1 LGQNEKLHNSFIL
14 PANPGAMSVIRI
26 MTNFNIELEFP
37 AAPFHRRLFAW
48 VLDIFILI
56 IYGWFALNMTDWF
69 EKNLGNRSSF
79 AAFLILLVPLL
90 TYHLI
95 CEATMNGQSF
105 GKKITG
111 IRVVNEN
118 GGQPGIGQL
127 TVRWLIRTSDIMALA
142 LILSIPAAAASAN
155 GQFFWQM
162 AIPLGLFMT
171 DVVLVNASKKQQR
184 LGDMLAH
191 TLLIKSNQKHSIRDT
206 VFLNIADSY
215 TPSFPQVMQLSD
227 RDMNS
232 LKSILDTAKKRGDFN
247 LAAMASDK
255 IKNHLKIETSLS
267 PFDFLE
273 ILLKDYNY
281 LSSN

>member
-1 LGQNEKLHNSFIL
+1 
-14 PANPGAMSVIRI
+14 MSIIRI

-48 VLDIFILI
+48 IIDIIILCF
-56 IYGWFALNMTDWF
+56 YGWLSVQLISWF
-69 EKNLGNRSSF
+69 DSNIGNRSSF
-79 AAFLILLVPLL
+79 AIFIFLLIPLL

-105 GKKITG
+105 GKKIMA

-127 TVRWLIRTSDIMALA
+127 AIRWLIRTSDIMAFS
-142 LILSIPAAAASAN
+142 LILSVPMAAAN
-155 GQFFWQM
+155 GNSRFFWQV

-171 DVVLVNASKKQQR
+171 DVILVNASQKQQR

-191 TLLIKSNQKHSIRDT
+191 TLLIKASQKHSIQDT
-206 VFLNIADSY
+206 VFLNIADNY
-215 TPSFPQVMQLSD
+215 RPSFPQVMQLTD

-247 LAAMASDK
+247 LASMATDK
-255 IKNHLKIETSLS
+255 IKNHLKIDTNLS
-267 PFDFLE
+267 PFEFLE

-281 LSSN
+281 LSAN

>member
-1 LGQNEKLHNSFIL
+1 
-14 PANPGAMSVIRI
+14 MSVIRI

-48 VLDIFILI
+48 IIDIVILFFFAWLAIQASGWFQKIGGTKSSIIVFIL
-56 IYGWFALNMTDWF
+56 
-69 EKNLGNRSSF
+69 
-79 AAFLILLVPLL
+79 FLLPML

-105 GKKITG
+105 GKKLMR

-127 TVRWLIRTSDIMALA
+127 TVRWLIRTSDIMAVSMIFA
-142 LILSIPAAAASAN
+142 IAAAANASGDAKY
-155 GQFFWQM
+155 FWQV
-162 AIPLGLFMT
+162 AIPLGLFTT
-171 DVVLVNASKKQQR
+171 DIILVNASKKGQR

-191 TLLIKSNQKHSIRDT
+191 TLLINATQKHSIQET
-206 VFLNIADSY
+206 VFLNISDNY
-215 TPSFPQVMQLSD
+215 KPSFPQVMQLSD

-247 LAAMASDK
+247 LAALASEK
-255 IKNHLKIETSLS
+255 IKSHLKIETHLS

-273 ILLKDYNY
+273 VLLKDYNY
-281 LSSN
+281 LSAN

>member
-1 LGQNEKLHNSFIL
+1 
-14 PANPGAMSVIRI
+14 MSVIRI

-37 AAPFHRRLFAW
+37 AAPFHRRLIAW
-48 VLDIFILI
+48 IIDIIVLY
-56 IYGWFALNMTDWF
+56 IYARLAVEVIKWFVESDN
-69 EKNLGNRSSF
+69 EK
-79 AAFLILLVPLL
+79 AAWAALILLIIPMF

-95 CEATMNGQSF
+95 CETLMNGQSF

-118 GGQPGIGQL
+118 GGQPGIGQF
-127 TVRWLIRTSDIMALA
+127 VIRWMIRTSDIMAVA
-142 LILSIPAAAASAN
+142 IILTIQEAVRRGGGN
-155 GQFFWQM
+155 YFWEV
-162 AIPLGLFMT
+162 AIPLGLFIT
-171 DVVLVNASKKQQR
+171 DIVLVNASKKNQR

-191 TLLIKSNQKHSIRDT
+191 TLLIRATEKHSIHDT
-206 VFLNIADSY
+206 VFQNIADNY
-215 TPSFPQVMQLSD
+215 RPSFPQVMQLSD

-247 LAAMASDK
+247 LAAMASEK

-281 LSSN
+281 LSAN

>member
-1 LGQNEKLHNSFIL
+1 
-14 PANPGAMSVIRI
+14 MSVIRI

-48 VLDIFILI
+48 IIDIAILCFYVYFMAKVVVWFDDYVGMRTSVLVFIL
-56 IYGWFALNMTDWF
+56 L
-69 EKNLGNRSSF
+69 
-79 AAFLILLVPLL
+79 FLPVLL
-90 TYHLI
+90 YHLI

-105 GKKITG
+105 GKKIMG

-127 TVRWLIRTSDIMALA
+127 TVRWLIRTSDIMVFSLV
-142 LILSIPAAAASAN
+142 LSIPLAAARAD
-155 GQFFWQM
+155 GRYFWQM
-162 AIPLGLFMT
+162 AIPLGLFIT
-171 DVVLVNASKKQQR
+171 DIILVNASKKNQR
-184 LGDMLAH
+184 LGDILAH
-191 TLLIKSNQKHSIRDT
+191 TLLIKANQKHSIEDT
-206 VFLNIADSY
+206 VFLSIADNY
-215 TPSFPQVMQLSD
+215 KPSFPQVMQLSD

-247 LAAMASDK
+247 LAALATEK
-255 IKNHLKIETSLS
+255 IKNHLNIETTLS

-273 ILLKDYNY
+273 VLLKDYNY

>member
-1 LGQNEKLHNSFIL
+1 
-14 PANPGAMSVIRI
+14 MSVIRV

-48 VLDIFILI
+48 ILDIFILI
-56 IYGWFALNMTDWF
+56 FYGWLALNITDWCD
-69 EKNLGNRSSF
+69 KNIGHKTSI
-79 AAFLILLVPLL
+79 AVFLALLIPLL
-90 TYHLI
+90 SYHLL
-95 CEATMNGQSF
+95 CESFMSGQSI
-105 GKKITG
+105 GKKLTG

-127 TVRWLIRTSDIMALA
+127 AVRWLVRTSDIMAFA

-155 GQFFWQM
+155 WQFFWQV

-171 DVVLVNASKKQQR
+171 DVVLVNASIKQQR

-191 TLLIKSNQKHSIRDT
+191 TLLIKANQRHSIQDT
-206 VFLNIADSY
+206 VFLNIAETY
-215 TPSFPQVMQLSD
+215 RPSFPQVMQLSD

-247 LAAMASDK
+247 LALMASDK
-255 IKNHLKIETSLS
+255 IKNHLNIETSLS

-281 LSSN
+281 LSAN

>member
-1 LGQNEKLHNSFIL
+1 
-14 PANPGAMSVIRI
+14 MSVIRI

-48 VLDIFILI
+48 IFDLI
-56 IYGWFALNMTDWF
+56 ILFFYGWLVVQAISWLDTHV
-69 EKNLGNRSSF
+69 GTRTSIASF
-79 AAFLILLVPLL
+79 IIFLIIPLL

-105 GKKITG
+105 GKKIMR

-127 TVRWLIRTSDIMALA
+127 TVRWLIRTSDIMAV
-142 LILSIPAAAASAN
+142 SIIVTAAAAAASGN
-155 GQFFWQM
+155 GRYFWQV
-162 AIPLGLFMT
+162 AIPLGLFTT
-171 DVVLVNASKKQQR
+171 DIILVNASKKGQR

-191 TLLIKSNQKHSIRDT
+191 TLLINATQRHSIQDT
-206 VFLNIADSY
+206 VFLNIADNY
-215 TPSFPQVMQLSD
+215 KPSFPQVMQLSD

-232 LKSILDTAKKRGDFN
+232 LKSILDTAKRRGDFN
-247 LAAMASDK
+247 LAAMASEK
-255 IKNHLKIETSLS
+255 IKNHLKIETHLS

-273 ILLKDYNY
+273 VLLKDYNY
-281 LSSN
+281 LSAN